1 MDNETKL
8 TQKIN
13 ESEANSTN
21 LEQSEVEEPKRMTYE
36 EMCKRLDEIGKQ
48 QRKITRYLNAN
59 YPVKENNEKEILALI
74 NKLQKRVAE
83 LDRKAKSSRSRKK

>member
-59 YPVKENNEKEILALI
+59 YPVKENNEKEMQALI

>member
-13 ESEANSTN
+13 ESKANSTN
-21 LEQSEVEEPKRMTYE
+21 LEQSEVEEPKRMTYD

-59 YPVKENNEKEILALI
+59 YPVKENNEKEMQALI